1 MIINSPKNKKM
12 NLSEFELLVSYLLET
27 YHLPKD
33 YLVKKEKGFPL
44 NNYSLS
50 TPEEL
55 VEKYG
60 TSSVNKTQMFTSS

>member
-60 TSSVNKTQMFTSS
+60 TTIVNEN